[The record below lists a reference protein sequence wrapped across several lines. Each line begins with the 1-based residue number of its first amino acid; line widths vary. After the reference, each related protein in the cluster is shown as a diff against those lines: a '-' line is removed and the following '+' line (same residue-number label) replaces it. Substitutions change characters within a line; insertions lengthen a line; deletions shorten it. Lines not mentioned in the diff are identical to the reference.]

1 MLQLCDERVD
11 SDCKGENKEEIL
23 FYVSLNVNFRHAA
36 SSSQTPGHAGTLSG
50 SGGGQ
55 PGHTEGLHTQPL
67 LSNCLSNALT

>member
-36 SSSQTPGHAGTLSG
+36 SSSQQQPDTGTRGDTFWVRGRAAGT
-50 SGGGQ
+50 
-55 PGHTEGLHTQPL
+55 H
-67 LSNCLSNALT
+67 